1 LERTVIK
8 DQNRSKK
15 GQQQASTLQTSN
27 DVQSSTPSLPLSHAD
42 RVLTQFTDG
51 KWYTGNIHGDYPKGH
66 LILFDG
72 YESHGV
78 SKISFHLVKPYITV
92 KLPHEHPPSTPDRT
106 TATNLEELKRANT
119 ATQQRSNAAKHQH
132 NNAVMQHSITS
143 TQQINATTQ
152 SLSNAA
158 TQQSNSATQQ
168 LSNSATQQ
176 RSNAETQKRRNT
188 ATQQRSNAATQ
199 QPTTQQRSNATTQQ
213 RSNAETQQRINAST
227 QQRNTAQMRNTA
239 TQHYNAATHPH
250 NTATQQRSNAA
261 TQQRRNTATQHS
273 LCRKL
278 FEKGG
283 GLLSVFRSA
292 ITSTDYQLGS
302 IVVQGAGCLRQ
313 GAAAVRKT
321 QLVVSTSLH
330 SGSKVVAE

>member
-1 LERTVIK
+1 LADHTSLIVELQVATTAREDEVRATDTTLEQLFRTETSGSLERTVIK

-119 ATQQRSNAAKHQH
+119 ATQQRSNAA
-132 NNAVMQHSITS
+132 T
-143 TQQINATTQ
+143 
-152 SLSNAA
+152 
-158 TQQSNSATQQ
+158 
-168 LSNSATQQ
+168 
-176 RSNAETQKRRNT
+176 
-188 ATQQRSNAATQ
+188 
-199 QPTTQQRSNATTQQ
+199 
-213 RSNAETQQRINAST
+213 
-227 QQRNTAQMRNTA
+227 
-239 TQHYNAATHPH
+239 
-250 NTATQQRSNAA
+250 
-261 TQQRRNTATQHS
+261 
-273 LCRKL
+273 
-278 FEKGG
+278 
-283 GLLSVFRSA
+283 
-292 ITSTDYQLGS
+292 
-302 IVVQGAGCLRQ
+302 
-313 GAAAVRKT
+313 
-321 QLVVSTSLH
+321 
-330 SGSKVVAE
+330 